1 MSALTEA
8 DLQTLRQR
16 LEAREAELRAEVKE
30 ANEEEAA
37 ASAGQRVHRDNEDF
51 GDQGEER
58 MRSTV
63 RYAEKERDIEELR
76 EIEAARER
84 MEEGSY
90 GTCVDCG
97 KEIPLQRLMA
107 QPAARRDV
115 ECQQKYER
123 SHPPAPRF
131 APGL

>member
-1 MSALTEA
+1 MPALTET

-16 LEAREAELRAEVKE
+16 LDQREAELRAEVKG
-30 ANEEEAA
+30 ARDEEAERP
-37 ASAGQRVHRDNEDF
+37 SAQARNQNEDL
-51 GDQGEER
+51 GEQGEER
-58 MRSTV
+58 IRSAV
-63 RYAEKERDIEELR
+63 RYAEQERDIEELR

-84 MEEGSY
+84 MEDGSY

-107 QPAARRDV
+107 QPAARRDIA
-115 ECQQKYER
+115 CQEKYER

-131 APGL
+131 AADL